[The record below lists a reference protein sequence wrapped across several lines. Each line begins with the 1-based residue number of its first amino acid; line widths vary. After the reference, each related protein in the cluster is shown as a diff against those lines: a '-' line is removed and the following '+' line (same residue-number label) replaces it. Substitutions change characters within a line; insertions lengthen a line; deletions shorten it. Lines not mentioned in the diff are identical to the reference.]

1 MRYIFNENRGNV
13 MSNEVTN
20 KILDAALEIVARNKI
35 SGTRMHLIA
44 KEAGV
49 VQSNVHYYYPTKND
63 LMIAL
68 LDRIQERFTE
78 KRMSSVD
85 LKKKSFEENLRG
97 LFHEKKDDIYNHK
110 KIDYLQFDFWV
121 QGTAN
126 PEIREKFI
134 DAFNIWR
141 SNITEVLN
149 QMPGFRNVNRSNG
162 AMLPYLLVS
171 IMMGASMQYLIDE
184 GKFNLDDYFNAAES
198 MILNFI
204 K

>member
-1 MRYIFNENRGNV
+1 
-13 MSNEVTN
+13 MSKEVTD
-20 KILDAALEIVARNKI
+20 KILEAALEIVAQNKI

-49 VQSNVHYYYPTKND
+49 VQSNVHYYYPTKDD
-63 LMIAL
+63 LMIDL
-68 LDRIQERFTE
+68 LDRMQERFTE

-85 LKKKSFEENLRG
+85 LEEKSFEENLQG

-126 PEIREKFI
+126 PEIREKFV

-141 SNITEVLN
+141 NNITEVLN
-149 QMPGFRNVNRSNG
+149 QMPGYPECKSEQCP
-162 AMLPYLLVS
+162 MLPYLLVS

-184 GKFNLDDYFNAAES
+184 GKFNLDDYFDAAEN
-198 MILNFI
+198 MILNFV

>member
-1 MRYIFNENRGNV
+1 
-13 MSNEVTN
+13 MSNDVTN
-20 KILDAALEIVARNKI
+20 KILDAALEIVAQKKI

-85 LKKKSFEENLRG
+85 LEKKSFEENLRG

-110 KIDYLQFDFWV
+110 KIDYVQFDFWV
-121 QGTAN
+121 QGTEN

-149 QMPGFRNVNRSNG
+149 QMPGFPECKSEQC

-184 GKFNLDDYFNAAES
+184 GKFNLDAYFDAAEN
-198 MILNFI
+198 MILNFV

>member
-1 MRYIFNENRGNV
+1 
-13 MSNEVTN
+13 MSKEVTD
-20 KILDAALEIVARNKI
+20 KILEAALEIVAQNKI

-49 VQSNVHYYYPTKND
+49 VQSNVHYYYPTKDD

-85 LKKKSFEENLRG
+85 LEEKSFEENLQG

-126 PEIREKFI
+126 PEIREKFV

-141 SNITEVLN
+141 NNITEVLN
-149 QMPGFRNVNRSNG
+149 QMPGYPECKSEQCP
-162 AMLPYLLVS
+162 MLPYLLVS

-184 GKFNLDDYFNAAES
+184 GKFNLDDYFDAAEN
-198 MILNFI
+198 MILNFV